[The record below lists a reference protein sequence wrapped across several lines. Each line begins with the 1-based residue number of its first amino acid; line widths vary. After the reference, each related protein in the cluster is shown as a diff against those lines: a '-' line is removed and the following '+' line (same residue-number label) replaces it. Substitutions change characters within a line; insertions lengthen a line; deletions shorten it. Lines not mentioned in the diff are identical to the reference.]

1 MPGIGPILD
10 YFTDHPYQWLHDKV
24 DEWGKAGPHAVVQG
38 LTNLYLGNY
47 AKGAHQVATGAAVT
61 AAPMVAPELL
71 GALAAAPV
79 ATGSALATGT
89 AATIIAAPPAKKLA
103 VAAGLTEDQAQL
115 VEDAVGLGAGYVGA
129 KATPQNLVTA
139 GKVALSHVPGFR
151 GLRAAGTLIDAAG
164 EALASQRA
172 AEATAA
178 ERVPSASAPP
188 VATPEES
195 VAERIDRII
204 AEGRAQG
211 AAQAAAAQAPAVPPV
226 TSRPATA
233 QDALAARTIAEARA
247 TPVPAPAPVEPPATT
262 TVVAPAAVPRPPAP
276 SLRVTGRWGPG
287 ESQGA
292 LRQAAEQA
300 GYPISDGE
308 LKAVWPS
315 VQAAGADGGPAVA
328 ALHVERMQARAALV
342 GNAATMTPAAFQ
354 AALEE
359 TGLSEMAASRIVQQ
373 THPAAA
379 VTPAVAPVGVSTP
392 PAVAAPPVAP
402 VPAPA
407 GPVSVA
413 PVAAPPTPRPIM
425 SPQMAL
431 NEVGLAARRL
441 QVPMT
446 LDEAR
451 AAAEFLQQGSTP
463 PRAIQ
468 QWMDAGRP
476 ALEAPPVPPAPVR
489 VPGPRD
495 SIMSPTR
502 AGSEVAIAA
511 RRLNVPLT
519 PAQTDEAAA
528 FVLNEGLTPKA
539 AIARWME
546 TTGAPAADAA
556 VPSVL
561 TPPPAAAPVAAP
573 TREELA
579 ADLAT
584 RLGTPTPE
592 AVQAALD
599 ARYVRGEL
607 KTPSGPTAARMKA
620 EADARLAAPS
630 APVAAVVEPPAL
642 VATAPASPAAVYDQA
657 RADARAASA
666 TFDQAQQAYRARTI
680 DDETFLAARRAF
692 TQSQQAFDRAES
704 AFIDATNAGVA
715 PAAPVAKAKRTR
727 ASTPA
732 AATVVAPTTPADTP
746 TDAAQTVTQQIARV
760 IDTQGLKSGAAVQ
773 ARVMKTLTEELNGAR
788 DAAGFG
794 DITTQRRGSAGGNI
808 LLDGEPVAYWDKGGA
823 VRWYGG
829 GTGMHGRDLGPA
841 ADVIAGVPASTPIGQ
856 YPINARNMT
865 PGEVERAA
873 KNAVASTVSRTRGA
887 GQLKISV
894 PGDGTFTIDRN
905 PHAINE
911 LMKRLQSGG
920 VSLWKD
926 LL

>member
-1 MPGIGPILD
+1 
-10 YFTDHPYQWLHDKV
+10 
-24 DEWGKAGPHAVVQG
+24 
-38 LTNLYLGNY
+38 
-47 AKGAHQVATGAAVT
+47 
-61 AAPMVAPELL
+61 
-71 GALAAAPV
+71 
-79 ATGSALATGT
+79 
-89 AATIIAAPPAKKLA
+89 
-103 VAAGLTEDQAQL
+103 
-115 VEDAVGLGAGYVGA
+115 
-129 KATPQNLVTA
+129 
-139 GKVALSHVPGFR
+139 
-151 GLRAAGTLIDAAG
+151 
-164 EALASQRA
+164 
-172 AEATAA
+172 
-178 ERVPSASAPP
+178 
-188 VATPEES
+188 
-195 VAERIDRII
+195 
-204 AEGRAQG
+204 
-211 AAQAAAAQAPAVPPV
+211 
-226 TSRPATA
+226 
-233 QDALAARTIAEARA
+233 
-247 TPVPAPAPVEPPATT
+247 
-262 TVVAPAAVPRPPAP
+262 
-276 SLRVTGRWGPG
+276 
-287 ESQGA
+287 
-292 LRQAAEQA
+292 
-300 GYPISDGE
+300 
-308 LKAVWPS
+308 
-315 VQAAGADGGPAVA
+315 
-328 ALHVERMQARAALV
+328 
-342 GNAATMTPAAFQ
+342 
-354 AALEE
+354 
-359 TGLSEMAASRIVQQ
+359 
-373 THPAAA
+373 
-379 VTPAVAPVGVSTP
+379 
-392 PAVAAPPVAP
+392 
-402 VPAPA
+402 
-407 GPVSVA
+407 
-413 PVAAPPTPRPIM
+413 M

-620 EADARLAAPS
+620 EADARLAAPP
-630 APVAAVVEPPAL
+630 APVAAVVEPPAP
-642 VATAPASPAAVYDQA
+642 VATEAATPAAV
-657 RADARAASA
+657 
-666 TFDQAQQAYRARTI
+666 
-680 DDETFLAARRAF
+680 
-692 TQSQQAFDRAES
+692 
-704 AFIDATNAGVA
+704 
-715 PAAPVAKAKRTR
+715 
-727 ASTPA
+727 
-732 AATVVAPTTPADTP
+732 TVVAPTTPADTP

-841 ADVIAGVPASTPIGQ
+841 ADVITGVPASTPIGQ

>member
-1 MPGIGPILD
+1 MPTGQYSLTDAAPIGKFSLADIEPPTAPPPGVFRGTNEKDAAGNALVREPTADDAGRLMIEREQNRTAADRVVTAMPGIGPILD

-89 AATIIAAPPAKKLA
+89 AATMIAAPPAKKLA

-172 AEATAA
+172 AQTAAEATAA
-178 ERVPSASAPP
+178 ERVPSASVAPI
-188 VATPEES
+188 ATPEES
-195 VAERIDRII
+195 VADRIDRII

-379 VTPAVAPVGVSTP
+379 VTPAVA
-392 PAVAAPPVAP
+392 AQPVAP
-402 VPAPA
+402 APAPA
-407 GPVSVA
+407 GPVAVA

-620 EADARLAAPS
+620 EADARLAAPP
-630 APVAAVVEPPAL
+630 APVAAVVEPPAP
-642 VATAPASPAAVYDQA
+642 VATEAATPAAV
-657 RADARAASA
+657 
-666 TFDQAQQAYRARTI
+666 
-680 DDETFLAARRAF
+680 
-692 TQSQQAFDRAES
+692 
-704 AFIDATNAGVA
+704 
-715 PAAPVAKAKRTR
+715 
-727 ASTPA
+727 
-732 AATVVAPTTPADTP
+732 TVVAPTTPADTP

-841 ADVIAGVPASTPIGQ
+841 ADVITGVPASTPIGQ

>member
-1 MPGIGPILD
+1 MPTGQYSLTDAAPIGKFSLADIEPPTAPPPGVFRGTNEKDAAGNALVREPTADDAGRLMIEREQNRTAADRVVTAMPGIGPILD

-89 AATIIAAPPAKKLA
+89 AATMIAAPPAKKLA

-172 AEATAA
+172 AQTAAEATAA
-178 ERVPSASAPP
+178 ERVPSASVAPI
-188 VATPEES
+188 ATPEES
-195 VAERIDRII
+195 VADRIDRII

-276 SLRVTGRWGPG
+276 SLRLTGRWGPG

-308 LKAVWPS
+308 LKNAWPS

-379 VTPAVAPVGVSTP
+379 VTPAVA
-392 PAVAAPPVAP
+392 AQPVAP
-402 VPAPA
+402 APAPA
-407 GPVSVA
+407 GPVAVA

-511 RRLNVPLT
+511 RRLNIPLT

-620 EADARLAAPS
+620 EADARLAAPP
-630 APVAAVVEPPAL
+630 APVAAVVEPPAP
-642 VATAPASPAAVYDQA
+642 VATEAATPAAV
-657 RADARAASA
+657 
-666 TFDQAQQAYRARTI
+666 
-680 DDETFLAARRAF
+680 
-692 TQSQQAFDRAES
+692 
-704 AFIDATNAGVA
+704 
-715 PAAPVAKAKRTR
+715 
-727 ASTPA
+727 
-732 AATVVAPTTPADTP
+732 TVVAPTTPADTP

-841 ADVIAGVPASTPIGQ
+841 ADVITGVPASTPIGQ